1 MDLTALATSLG
12 LLLLLLVLASLRALF
27 PLIDRSIDQDL
38 PDPRWLDRSPTG

>member
-12 LLLLLLVLASLRALF
+12 LVLMLVLLASLRALY